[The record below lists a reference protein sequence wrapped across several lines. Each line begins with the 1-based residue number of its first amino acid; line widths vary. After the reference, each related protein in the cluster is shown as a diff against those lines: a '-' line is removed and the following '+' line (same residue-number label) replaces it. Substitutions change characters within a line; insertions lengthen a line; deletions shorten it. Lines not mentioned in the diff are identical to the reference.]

1 MRYWDAS
8 ALVPL
13 ILRQSRSTD
22 MERLLEADAE
32 LVTWWGT
39 AVECYSALMR
49 LVREGTLPRP
59 ALPAAENRLRL
70 LRQAWDEI
78 LPEDACRRMAER
90 MLRVHPLRAG
100 DALQLAAAL
109 VAAEHEPERLPMVCL
124 DARLAAAARIEGF
137 TVLS

>member
-1 MRYWDAS
+1 MRYWDSS

-13 ILRQSRSTD
+13 ILHQGRSRD
-22 MERLLEADAE
+22 MERLLGEDSE

-39 AVECYSALMR
+39 SVECYSALMR
-49 LVREGTLPRP
+49 LVREGTLPRT
-59 ALPAAENRLRL
+59 ALTAAENRLHM

-78 LPEDACRRMAER
+78 LPDDACRRSAER
-90 MLRVHPLRAG
+90 MLRVHALRAG

-109 VAAEHEPERLPMVCL
+109 AASDHEPEHLAMVCL
-124 DARLAAAARIEGF
+124 DARLADAARMEGF